1 MTTLPS
7 GQEAWKQLNLL
18 VEASNEDRSKF
29 YDKKI
34 NVAGARLLKVFKQ
47 MQDIMRGER
56 KNILEKRKSSKI
68 SN

>member
-7 GQEAWKQLNLL
+7 GQEAWQQLELIIM
-18 VEASNEDRSKF
+18 AATEDRSKF

-47 MQDIMRGER
+47 MQDIMRNER
-56 KNILEKRKSSKI
+56 KSILEKRKSSKK
-68 SN
+68 